1 MGWIKNFIDTIKGK
15 QPTDWTFI
23 EGIPVAGSPIEGQPI
38 EQDRCYVEL
47 YVDSLKLGRV
57 RKFATTFNG
66 VVYAFAHTARQG
78 DVPSKLSAVTQ
89 PQEIMN
95 VGEAD
100 LNNVITFS
108 KRMFKVIPWRGDPLD
123 LELGLFS
130 VKTGNIA
137 SDIADYVV
145 RLSNTI
151 APGITSTFDPLLPL
165 VTEGLDMMA
174 GQTDEVELELAV
186 DTSLQLSVG
195 KHYALIRKPRQEIDK
210 AKLSVADGGRLLHD
224 GRDIDASFCVFSIR
238 PRRDNPEWGNIEDLR
253 KRFDELKAAILAG
266 KQSDAEDAMAA
277 FRRAVIVCPDLIMED
292 KKKVIRLA
300 TDQMELA
307 FAGGAISATRG
318 GAGSLRDMS
327 LGDLP
332 LYSGGTS

>member
-1 MGWIKNFIDTIKGK
+1 MGWIKNLVETIKGK
-15 QPTDWTFI
+15 QAIDWTFV
-23 EGIPVAGSPIEGQPI
+23 EGISVAGSPIEGKPI
-38 EQDRCYVEL
+38 EPDKCYVEL
-47 YVDSLKLGRV
+47 YVDSLKLGRT

-78 DVPSKLSAVTQ
+78 DVASKLSAVTQ

-95 VGEAD
+95 VGATD

-137 SDIADYVV
+137 SEIADYVV

-174 GQTDEVELELAV
+174 GQTEQVELELAV
-186 DTSLQLSVG
+186 DTSLQLQAG
-195 KHYALIRKPRQEIDK
+195 KHYALIRLPRNEIDPS
-210 AKLSVADGGRLLHD
+210 KLSVAAGGRILHD
-224 GRDIDASFCVFSIR
+224 GRDIDASYCLFSIR
-238 PRRDNPEWGNIEDLR
+238 PRRDNPEWGTIEDLR
-253 KRFDELKAAILAG
+253 KLFDQLKTAILGG
-266 KQSDAEDAMAA
+266 KHSDAEDAMAA
-277 FRRAVIVCPDLIMED
+277 FRRAVVICPDLITED
-292 KKKVIRLA
+292 KKKVIA
-300 TDQMELA
+300 MAAEQMELA
-307 FAGGAISATRG
+307 FAGGAISARRG
-318 GAGSLRDMS
+318 DEKPLENMS
-327 LGDLP
+327 LADLP
-332 LYSGGTS
+332 LYAST

>member
-1 MGWIKNFIDTIKGK
+1 MGWIKNLVDTVKGR
-15 QPTDWTFI
+15 QATDWTFV
-23 EGIPVAGSPIEGQPI
+23 EGIAVPGNPAARQPI
-38 EQDRCYVEL
+38 VQDQCYVEL
-47 YVDSLKLGRV
+47 YVDSLKLGRT

-66 VVYAFAHTARQG
+66 VVYAFAQTARQG

-89 PQEIMN
+89 PQEITN
-95 VGEAD
+95 IGKTD
-100 LNNVITFS
+100 LNNVITFR

-130 VKTGNIA
+130 VRTGNIA
-137 SDIADYVV
+137 SEIADYVV

-174 GQTDEVELELAV
+174 GQTDDVELELAV
-186 DTSLQLSVG
+186 DTSLQLQVC
-195 KHYALIRKPRQEIDK
+195 KHYALIRIPRQEIDPS
-210 AKLSVADGGRLLHD
+210 KLSVADGGRLLHD
-224 GRDIDASFCVFSIR
+224 GRDVDASYCLFSIR

-253 KRFDELKAAILAG
+253 KRFDELKAAILSG
-266 KQSDAEDAMAA
+266 RQNDAEEAMAG

-292 KKKVIRLA
+292 KKRIITLA
-300 TDQMELA
+300 KEQMELA
-307 FAGGAISATRG
+307 FAGGAIAATRG
-318 GAGSLRDMS
+318 SLPPLAGMS

-332 LYSGGTS
+332 LYPPKE